1 MTDNSN
7 DLATLVASLVAD
19 LEAGEEGYDLTLS
32 KLEDGSLKL
41 TLGYGDSF
49 ATYDEWVGAT
59 PKELF
64 DEIRDV

>member
-7 DLATLVASLVAD
+7 DLPSLVAELVAG

-32 KLEDGSLKL
+32 KLEDGSYKM

-49 ATYDEWVGAT
+49 STYDEWWGAT

-64 DEIRDV
+64 EKARDA